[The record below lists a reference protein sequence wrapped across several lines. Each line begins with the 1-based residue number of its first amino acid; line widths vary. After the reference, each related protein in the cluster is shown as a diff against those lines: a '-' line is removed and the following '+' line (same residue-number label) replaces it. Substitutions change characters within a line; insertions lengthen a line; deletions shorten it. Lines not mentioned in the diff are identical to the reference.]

1 MPAPIVPLIAGGA
14 LAKTGA
20 VAGGI
25 PLVAKILAGLGITA
39 GAALTANELK
49 KAGQNRAI
57 IEMYKSGALGSPTGG
72 FGYGTG
78 FGPGMFGPT
87 SGYQALIGYTN
98 QMSDAQRNQMIK
110 NLAAIEP
117 FTDRAKKRDFERNM
131 AAARFRT
138 QLGTQQGLTLQGQR
152 GAQALAQDAQ
162 RAAGTALVS
171 NYQFQ

>member
-1 MPAPIVPLIAGGA
+1 MPAPIVAAGAPLVKAGIV
-14 LAKTGA
+14 K
-20 VAGGI
+20 AGGI
-25 PLVAKILAGLGITA
+25 PLVAKILAALGIGTFA
-39 GAALTANELK
+39 ANEMK
-49 KAGQNRAI
+49 KSAQNRAFAKA
-57 IEMYKSGALGSPTGG
+57 MYDQGLGSPTGG

-110 NLAAIEP
+110 NLNAIEP

-171 NYQFQ
+171 NYQYQ

>member
-1 MPAPIVPLIAGGA
+1 MPAPIVPFVGGA
-14 LAKTGA
+14 LAKTA
-20 VAGGI
+20 ITPTVIKAGGI
-25 PLVAKILAGLGITA
+25 PLVAKILAALGI
-39 GAALTANELK
+39 GAVATNELK
-49 KAGQNRAI
+49 KSAQNRALMN
-57 IEMYKSGALGSPTGG
+57 MYDKGLGSPTGG

-87 SGYQALIGYTN
+87 SGYQALIGYAD
-98 QMSDAQRNQMIK
+98 QMSDQQRNQMIK
-110 NLAAIEP
+110 NLNAIEP
-117 FTDRAKKRDFERNM
+117 FTDRAKRRDFERNM

-171 NYQFQ
+171 NYQYQ

>member
-1 MPAPIVPLIAGGA
+1 MPPFVLPALGLLGAG
-14 LAKTGA
+14 
-20 VAGGI
+20 VA
-25 PLVAKILAGLGITA
+25 
-39 GAALTANELK
+39 ANEIK

-57 IEMYKSGALGSPTGG
+57 IEMFKDGKLGSPTGG
-72 FGYGTG
+72 FGYQTG
-78 FGPGMFGPT
+78 FGPGMLLPT
-87 SGYQALIGYTN
+87 SGYQSMLNYN
-98 QMSDAQRNQMIK
+98 QQMSDQQRK
-110 NLAAIEP
+110 ALVENLLAVEP
-117 FTDRAKKRDFERNM
+117 ITDRAKKRDFERNM